1 MSLTFT
7 ATIIAILALLMGTV
21 SISAWKGTLTVLPLV
36 VLIPGLSVLVAVL
49 SLAVRVDSPLLP
61 FVVFGM
67 MAVGIALTGLAFGWV
82 AADIVAHR
90 RRRNRSQDGVE
101 TE

>member
-49 SLAVRVDSPLLP
+49 SLTP
-61 FVVFGM
+61 
-67 MAVGIALTGLAFGWV
+67 I
-82 AADIVAHR
+82 HR
-90 RRRNRSQDGVE
+90 RYDYVGVLKG
-101 TE
+101 

>member
-21 SISAWKGTLTVLPLV
+21 SISAWKRTLTVLPLV

-82 AADIVAHR
+82 AADIVAYR